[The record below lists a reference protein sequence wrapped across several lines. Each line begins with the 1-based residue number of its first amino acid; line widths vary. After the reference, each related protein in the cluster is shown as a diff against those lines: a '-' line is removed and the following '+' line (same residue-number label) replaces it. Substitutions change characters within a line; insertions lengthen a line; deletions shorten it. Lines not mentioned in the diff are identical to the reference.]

1 MKMKKAIL
9 KTFWAL
15 LAVVALVPLTSC
27 SDNDEPGVKSY
38 EVTVNIT
45 LPDGVDAASVENL
58 KLVTTKG
65 SVNDTI
71 NLQSVSEKLTLAQ
84 GQYTFS
90 VSGKVKD
97 DATAHLVATGSADV
111 YADQTVTLALQTVY
125 QSPLV
130 FKAIYT
136 TGGKQGYMV
145 DGYFEIVNNSDEVQ
159 YLDGLVMS
167 APSGQQSQ
175 KNAWQA
181 AGITDLYECGQGT
194 VVAFPG
200 TSGGKEY
207 PLQPG
212 ESVVIAQDA
221 ADHSKL
227 APEGNHCVDLSN
239 ADWEIY
245 ISNVK
250 GETDYKAPNLN
261 VIFQNNSYMK
271 AFGLG
276 FFGRAY
282 ILAKLPDGMTPEA
295 FAADPANLQT
305 TPNSTGTMQYLMIP
319 SKYVLDAVDIWN
331 SSSETHYPTFLP
343 KDDAQG
349 VLASTAWAGKCVRRK
364 VSKIVNGRAY
374 YQDTNNSSNDF
385 LNNQPLTPGV
395 KPTEVDK

>member
-1 MKMKKAIL
+1 MKKAIL
-9 KTFWAL
+9 KTIWAL
-15 LAVVALVPLTSC
+15 LAIAAIVPIVSC
-27 SDNDEPGVKSY
+27 SDNDEPEVKSY

-45 LPDGVDAASVENL
+45 MPDGVDATSVEDL

-71 NLQSVSEKLTLAQ
+71 KLQSASEKITLTQ
-84 GQYTFS
+84 GQYSFS
-90 VSGKVKD
+90 VSGKIKD
-97 DATAHLVATGSADV
+97 DATARVVATGSADV
-111 YADQTVTLALQTVY
+111 YANQTVALALQTVY

-136 TGGKQGYMV
+136 TGGKTGYMV
-145 DGYFEIVNNSDEVQ
+145 DGYFEIVNNSNEIQ
-159 YLDGLVMS
+159 YLDGIVMS
-167 APSGQQSQ
+167 APAGQQTQ

-181 AGITDLYECGQGT
+181 AGITDLYACGQGT

-212 ESVVIAQDA
+212 ESVVVAQDA

-227 APEGNHCVDLSN
+227 APEGNHCVDLSG

-250 GETDYKAPNLN
+250 GETDYNAPNLSI
-261 VIFQNNSYMK
+261 IFQNNTYMK

-282 ILAKLPDGMTPEA
+282 IIAKLPNGMTPEA
-295 FAADPANLQT
+295 YAADPANLQT
-305 TPNSTGTMQYLMIP
+305 TPNSTSTMQFLMIP

-331 SSSETHYPTFLP
+331 NDNETHYPTFLP

-349 VLASTAWAGKCVRRK
+349 ISASETWVGKCIRRK

>member
-1 MKMKKAIL
+1 MKKTFL
-9 KTFWAL
+9 KTLWAL
-15 LAVVALVPLTSC
+15 FAIVAIVPFVSC
-27 SDNDEPGVKSY
+27 SDDDEPGVKSY
-38 EVTVNIT
+38 EVTVNLT
-45 LPDGVDAASVENL
+45 MPEGVDAASVQDL

-65 SVNDTI
+65 TVSDTI
-71 NLQSVSEKLTLAQ
+71 NLNASIAEKLTLAQ

-90 VSGKVKD
+90 VSGKIKN
-97 DATAHLVATGSADV
+97 DATAHVVATGSADV
-111 YADQTVTLALQTVY
+111 YSEQAVTLALQTIY

-136 TGGKQGYMV
+136 TGGAQGYMV

-159 YLDGLVMS
+159 YLDGLILS
-167 APSGQQSQ
+167 SPQGNQTKANS
-175 KNAWQA
+175 WQA
-181 AGITDLYECGQGT
+181 AGITDLYASGQGT

-212 ESVVIAQDA
+212 ESVVVAQDA
-221 ADHSKL
+221 ANHAEL
-227 APEGNHCVDLSN
+227 APAGNYCVDLSN
-239 ADWEIY
+239 ANWEIY
-245 ISNVK
+245 ISNVN
-250 GETDYKAPNLN
+250 GETDYNAPNLN
-261 VIFQNNSYMK
+261 VIFQNNTYMK

-295 FAADPANLQT
+295 YAADPANLQT
-305 TPNSTGTMQYLMIP
+305 QPNTTGTMQYLMIP
-319 SKYVLDAVDIWN
+319 SKYVLDAVDIWDPDN
-331 SSSETHYPTFLP
+331 ETHYSTFLP

-349 VLASTAWAGKCVRRK
+349 VLASTTWGGKCVRRK

-374 YQDTNNSSNDF
+374 YQDTNNSFNDF

>member
-1 MKMKKAIL
+1 MKKAFL
-9 KTFWAL
+9 KTLWAL
-15 LAVVALVPLTSC
+15 FAIVAVVSVVSC
-27 SDNDEPGVKSY
+27 SEDEPGVKSY
-38 EVTVNIT
+38 EVTVNLT
-45 LPDGVDAASVENL
+45 MPDGMDLTSIQDL

-65 SVNDTI
+65 TVNDTI
-71 NLQSVSEKLTLAQ
+71 SLQSASEKITLAQ
-84 GQYTFS
+84 GQYTFA

-97 DATAHLVATGSADV
+97 EATAHVVATGSTDV
-111 YADQTVTLALQTVY
+111 YANRTVTLALQTVY

-136 TGGKQGYMV
+136 TGGAQGYMV
-145 DGYFEIVNNSDEVQ
+145 DGYYEIVNNSDEVQ

-167 APSGQQSQ
+167 APAGNQ
-175 KNAWQA
+175 KKENAWQA
-181 AGITDLYECGQGT
+181 AGITDRYECGQGT

-200 TSGGKEY
+200 VSGGKEH

-221 ADHSKL
+221 ANHAEI

-239 ADWEIY
+239 ANWEIY
-245 ISNVK
+245 ISNVVS
-250 GETDYKAPNLN
+250 EIDYAAPNLN
-261 VIFQNNSYMK
+261 VIFQNNTYMK

-295 FAADPANLQT
+295 FAADPANLMT
-305 TPNSTGTMQYLMIP
+305 TPNSTSSFQYLMIP

-331 SSSETHYPTFLP
+331 NNSETHYPTFLP
-343 KDDAQG
+343 KDDAKG
-349 VLASTAWAGKCVRRK
+349 VLASTAWAGMCVRRK
-364 VSKIVNGRAY
+364 VSKIANGRAY

-385 LNNQPLTPGV
+385 LTNQPLTPGV
-395 KPTEVDK
+395 KPTVADQ

>member
-1 MKMKKAIL
+1 M
-9 KTFWAL
+9 
-15 LAVVALVPLTSC
+15 
-27 SDNDEPGVKSY
+27 
-38 EVTVNIT
+38 
-45 LPDGVDAASVENL
+45 
-58 KLVTTKG
+58 
-65 SVNDTI
+65 
-71 NLQSVSEKLTLAQ
+71 
-84 GQYTFS
+84 
-90 VSGKVKD
+90 
-97 DATAHLVATGSADV
+97 
-111 YADQTVTLALQTVY
+111 
-125 QSPLV
+125 
-130 FKAIYT
+130 
-136 TGGKQGYMV
+136 
-145 DGYFEIVNNSDEVQ
+145 NNSDEVQ
-159 YLDGLVMS
+159 YLDGIVMS
-167 APSGQQSQ
+167 APAGQQTQ

-181 AGITDLYECGQGT
+181 AGITDLYACGQGT

-212 ESVVIAQDA
+212 ESVVVAQDA

-227 APEGNHCVDLSN
+227 APEGNYCVDLSG

-250 GETDYKAPNLN
+250 GETDYNAPNLSI
-261 VIFQNNSYMK
+261 IFQNNTYMK

-282 ILAKLPDGMTPEA
+282 ILAKLPNGMTPEA
-295 FAADPANLQT
+295 YAADPANLQT
-305 TPNSTGTMQYLMIP
+305 TPNSTSTMQFLMIP

-331 SSSETHYPTFLP
+331 NDNETHYPTFLP

-349 VLASTAWAGKCVRRK
+349 VSASETWVGKCIRRK